1 MSINPN
7 HDNIL
12 LKVSND
18 GECIAISTYDRAH
31 GRRGRFLVV
40 KSRITEWDG
49 ISTTYDMDCGNL
61 LKMQGD
67 NSGDSIRMEFYW
79 ISMLQRRHLPR
90 LHAKC
95 VTVPAN
101 CSLMCCIAERRF
113 ATCASPTI
121 AALLLIRGARCRTL
135 RMVQSDKAAKRALS
149 KAMRDL
155 FHWHGDQVTLFNDGT
170 RDFYF
175 STEGGWK
182 INGGLILHRDTVRT
196 PRGNF
201 SRCHYSIHT

>member
-18 GECIAISTYDRAH
+18 GECIAISTYDRTH

-40 KSRITEWDG
+40 KSQLTEWDG

-67 NSGDSIRMEFYW
+67 NGGDSIRMEFYW
-79 ISMLQRRHLPR
+79 ISSYSDGTFQGFTQS
-90 LHAKC
+90 
-95 VTVPAN
+95 VTVPSELLFDVVY
-101 CSLMCCIAERRF
+101 CGTSLRYLCQ
-113 ATCASPTI
+113 PDN
-121 AALLLIRGARCRTL
+121 RGASIDTRSACRTL

-155 FHWHGDQVTLFNDGT
+155 FHWHGDHVTLFNDGT

-182 INGGLILHRDTVRT
+182 INGGLILHRDMVRT